1 MSKRLLFI
9 TTLVVSCLYLA
20 SCSSPSEEDL
30 LTEPL
35 ELEAFIPEAK
45 LTEVWSVNLG
55 DGQHKSAGLIQPVI
69 FGDVLYV
76 ADSSGSV
83 SSINKSTGK
92 TFWKRK
98 LKTQIVSGV
107 AYGND
112 QVYVGAADG
121 ILIALNAN
129 DGAELW
135 RKSLGGEIIAP
146 VAHNRGMVIAQTFNG
161 LLIGLKADSGEEVW
175 RTQSTVP
182 VLSVHGTST
191 PITIENII
199 FTGLA
204 NGKLIAFDGATG
216 IERWGVRLASASG
229 DSDLERITDI
239 DAPVLVIGGRVVSGS
254 YNGSLAM
261 MDAASGQTYWRAD
274 AAVSGVISEGFGNV
288 YFASVN
294 GEVLAYDQQKGLLKW
309 VNESL
314 LRRGLSN
321 TTTWVN
327 YVVTSDYKGYMH
339 LLSQVDGRIIARKRI
354 GKTQA
359 VAPMI
364 VNDNLLYV
372 LNNKGKLTA
381 FSVKSL

>member
-1 MSKRLLFI
+1 M
-9 TTLVVSCLYLA
+9 
-20 SCSSPSEEDL
+20 
-30 LTEPL
+30 
-35 ELEAFIPEAK
+35 
-45 LTEVWSVNLG
+45 
-55 DGQHKSAGLIQPVI
+55 
-69 FGDVLYV
+69 
-76 ADSSGSV
+76 
-83 SSINKSTGK
+83 
-92 TFWKRK
+92 
-98 LKTQIVSGV
+98 
-107 AYGND
+107 
-112 QVYVGAADG
+112 
-121 ILIALNAN
+121 
-129 DGAELW
+129 
-135 RKSLGGEIIAP
+135 
-146 VAHNRGMVIAQTFNG
+146 
-161 LLIGLKADSGEEVW
+161 
-175 RTQSTVP
+175 
-182 VLSVHGTST
+182 
-191 PITIENII
+191 
-199 FTGLA
+199 
-204 NGKLIAFDGATG
+204 
-216 IERWGVRLASASG
+216 
-229 DSDLERITDI
+229 
-239 DAPVLVIGGRVVSGS
+239 IGGRVVSGS